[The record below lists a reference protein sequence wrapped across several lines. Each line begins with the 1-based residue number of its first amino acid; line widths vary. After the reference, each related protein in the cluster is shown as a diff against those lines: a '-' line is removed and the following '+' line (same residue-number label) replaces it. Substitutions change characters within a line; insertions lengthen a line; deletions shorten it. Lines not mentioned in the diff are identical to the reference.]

1 METQSPFSVSV
12 FNDMV
17 FWSDTK
23 RGTIQKALKAT
34 GKRREVVLKRPGQ
47 PLGLKV
53 STALVSLLL
62 LMNFAFVLTVRPSSS
77 KEITWK
83 SGVQQ

>member
-62 LMNFAFVLTVRPSSS
+62 FMNFAFAATRSDCQN